1 MKKITTGWV
10 IVGMLVLI
18 GLYAW
23 FLLRGGGE
31 PSHYILTFPDGARIV
46 AEIARSDAERFLGL
60 IFKEKLPEDMGM
72 LFIFDEPDRHRL
84 WTKNARFPIDVVW
97 LDSDRRVVGWEEN
110 LSPCRQDP
118 CPTYAPQKPALYA
131 LEIPTGF
138 VRLHGLKTD
147 TEVVFELPKR

>member
-31 PSHYILTFPDGARIV
+31 PSHYILTFPDGSKVV
-46 AEIARSDAERFLGL
+46 AEIARTDGERLLGL

-72 LFIFDEPDRHRL
+72 LFIFDEPDLHRL
-84 WTKNARFPIDVVW
+84 WTKNVRFPIDIIW
-97 LDSDRRVVGWEEN
+97 LNSDRRVIGWEEN
-110 LSPCRQDP
+110 LLPCRQDP
-118 CPTYAPQKPALYA
+118 CPTYGPKQPALYA
-131 LEIPTGF
+131 LEVPTGL
-138 VRLHGLKTD
+138 VARQRLKTD
-147 TEVVFELPKR
+147 AAVVFELPR